1 MRNVRRFYVPDAIIF
16 ATLVTDDRGNLF
28 DLNHAHHVEMFF
40 DKLRRVR
47 ETKPF
52 KLLAYNFLP
61 DHIHL
66 LFRPMGEATFSSIL
80 QSTQRSY
87 TFEYKNR
94 YAIEHSLRLW
104 QPRFWDHVIRDEE
117 DLHRHFDYIHWNGV
131 KHGLV
136 VRPEDWPYSS
146 YAHWVEKGYY
156 ELGWGHAT
164 PRVLRD
170 VDDAAFG
177 E

>member
-16 ATLVTDDRGNLF
+16 ATLVAKDRNILF

-40 DKLRRVR
+40 DRLRRVR
-47 ETKPF
+47 ETKRF

-66 LFRPMGEATFSSIL
+66 LFRPTGEATFSSIL

-87 TFEYKNR
+87 TFEYKNH

-104 QPRFWDHVIRDEE
+104 QPRFWDHIIRD
-117 DLHRHFDYIHWNGV
+117 
-131 KHGLV
+131 
-136 VRPEDWPYSS
+136 
-146 YAHWVEKGYY
+146 KGGSVSFPQ
-156 ELGWGHAT
+156 EI
-164 PRVLRD
+164 
-170 VDDAAFG
+170 
-177 E
+177 